1 MIRNTTR
8 LLCLLVAPWVLLLAQ
23 NTAGT
28 GSISGVVT
36 DPTGSVV
43 ADAKVIVENPT
54 RGLRRELETTT
65 GGLFSAPSL
74 TPSAGYRLSV
84 NAPGFAAYKVEDIRV
99 EVGQNV
105 NLNAQLQVNSSTTTV
120 EVSTE
125 APIVDSTKTDVSQVV
140 NSQQILDLPINGR
153 RVDSFVLAAPAVVS
167 DGTFGLLSFRGIA
180 GGNAFLTDGN
190 DTTEQ
195 FYNEN
200 AGRTRISS
208 QISQDAVQEFQV
220 VSNNYSA
227 EFGHAMGGIV
237 NTVTRSGSNDF
248 HGTAYWFFRNQDF
261 NARDPFATVN
271 PAERRDQ
278 FGGSVGG
285 KIIKDK
291 LFYFFNY
298 EGTRRDFPLIAN
310 ITAAG
315 SSLFNTSGQIIQAC
329 PDLTQAANLR
339 ATAAQCAAVTS
350 FLGREFQTLPRTVT
364 QDLGFGKLDW
374 HPNEKNTFS
383 ASMNV
388 LRWVSPNGLQ
398 TQSVLNNGNGVG
410 NNVNSSV
417 RAKYGRAVWTSIINP
432 NAVNEARFG
441 WFNDKQFDYPNN
453 ALAIP
458 GIGFLGISLTG
469 QTNLGTA
476 TDYPRVNPL
485 ENRYQYTDTLSWTTG
500 KQSFKFGF
508 DLLNTNDYTNVLS
521 NRTGTYTFATLN
533 NLALDFSGNT
543 TGAKD
548 WLTFTQAIGIPT
560 VQFTIRDYA
569 GFMQDQIKVNARL
582 TVNLGVRY
590 DFSSLPQP
598 GEVNP
603 AYVNPQ
609 YPATGRIP
617 TFNGGFAPRVGIAY
631 ALDNQSKTVVRAGYG
646 IFYARYPGGLINTLF
661 LGNGLYQKSLSFTA
675 SSPTDKANGP
685 VFPNVLPNVAGFN
698 APAGSVSLNMA
709 AADFR
714 APYTQQADIAVER
727 QLAKDLALT
736 VSGIWS
742 RGLHLTS
749 VNDIN
754 IGAPG
759 PVTTYRILDASGN
772 LAGTYSTPVYV
783 RQNRVNPN
791 YNRINIVDSGLN
803 SWYDGLAVQLT
814 KRLSRGLTG
823 NIAYTWSHAIDE
835 GQGGAGTPNIFASG
849 GPQSYLPGDY
859 RAEKGSSALDV
870 RHRLVVNGVW
880 TPTFL
885 HNQSWFARYL
895 VNGWQFSAL
904 GTFQSSPPTT
914 PTVTISSAPT
924 ATGFTTANT
933 GTLNGYT
940 SGGLGNR
947 VPFLPIGSLNIGQII
962 RADVRMAKEFAIT
975 ERFRAMFTFD
985 AFNVGN
991 NTYYTS
997 VNTVAYTYS
1006 LVGGQPTLTPG
1017 EGIRR
1022 RNSDPRISGRNERPP
1037 VAAWHSAPLVI
1048 RTYC

>member
-1 MIRNTTR
+1 
-8 LLCLLVAPWVLLLAQ
+8 
-23 NTAGT
+23 
-28 GSISGVVT
+28 
-36 DPTGSVV
+36 V
-43 ADAKVIVENPT
+43 ADAKVLVENESS
-54 RGLRRELETTT
+54 GLRRELDTTS

-74 TPSAGYRLSV
+74 TPGPGYRVSV
-84 NAPGFAAYKVEDIRV
+84 TSPGFAAYRIENIRV

-105 NLNAQLQVNSSTTTV
+105 NLNAQLQVNSATTTV

-125 APIVDSTKTDVSQVV
+125 APIVDNTKTDVSQVV
-140 NSQQILDLPINGR
+140 NSQQILNLPINGR
-153 RVDSFVLAAPAVVS
+153 RVDSFVLLAPAVVS

-195 FYNEN
+195 YYNEN

-227 EFGHAMGGIV
+227 EFGHAMGGVV
-237 NTVTRSGSNDF
+237 NTVTRSGNNDF
-248 HGTAYWFFRNQDF
+248 HGTGYWFFRNQDF
-261 NARDPFATVN
+261 NARDPFSTIN
-271 PAERRDQ
+271 PPERRDQ
-278 FGGSVGG
+278 FGASAGG
-285 KIIKDK
+285 KIIRDK

-298 EGTRRDFPLIAN
+298 EGTRRDFPLVAN

-315 SSLFNTSGQIIQAC
+315 STLFNTSGQIIQPC
-329 PDLTQAANLR
+329 PDPAQPANLR
-339 ATAAQCAAVTS
+339 ASAAQCAAVTN
-350 FLGREFQTLPRTVT
+350 FLGRQFQTLPRTVT

-374 HPNEKNTFS
+374 RPSEKNAFS
-383 ASMNV
+383 VSFNI

-398 TQSVLNNGNGVG
+398 TQAVLNNGNGVG
-410 NNVNSSV
+410 NNANSSV
-417 RAKYGRAVWTSIINP
+417 RSKYGRAVWTSIVNP

-441 WFNDKQFDYPNN
+441 WFNDKQFDYPID

-458 GIGFLGISLTG
+458 GIGSLGINLTG

-476 TDYPRVNPL
+476 TDYPRTNPL
-485 ENRYQYTDTLSWTTG
+485 ENRYQFADTLSWTTG
-500 KQSFKFGF
+500 KQSLKFGF
-508 DLLNTNDYTNVLS
+508 DFLNTNDYTNLLF
-521 NRTGTYTFATLN
+521 NRTGTYTYSTLN

-543 TGAKD
+543 ALAKN
-548 WLTFTQAIGIPT
+548 WLTFTQTIGNPV

-598 GEVNP
+598 GELNPTFVNP
-603 AYVNPQ
+603 K

-631 ALDNQSKTVVRAGYG
+631 ALDNQSKTVIRAGYG

-661 LGNGLYQKSLSFTA
+661 LGNGIYQKSVSFTGSVPA
-675 SSPTDKANGP
+675 DKANGP
-685 VFPNVLPNVAGFN
+685 VFPNVLPGSAGFN
-698 APAGSVSLNMA
+698 PPAGSVSLNMA

-714 APYTQQADIAVER
+714 APYTQQGDVAIER
-727 QLAKDLALT
+727 QLSKDLALT
-736 VSGIWS
+736 VNGIWS

-759 PVTTYRILDASGN
+759 PVTTYRVLDASGN

-783 RQNRVNPN
+783 RQNRVDPN
-791 YNRINIVDSGLN
+791 YNRINIVDAGLN
-803 SWYDGLAVQLT
+803 SWYNALAVQLN
-814 KRLSRGLTG
+814 KRFSHGMTG

-849 GPQSYLPGDY
+849 GPQTYLPGNY

-885 HNQSWFARYL
+885 HNQSWVARYI
-895 VNGWQFSAL
+895 VNGWQLSAL

-924 ATGFTTANT
+924 PTGFTAANT
-933 GTLNGYT
+933 GSLNGYA
-940 SGGLGNR
+940 SLGLGNR
-947 VPFLPIGSLNIGQII
+947 VPFQPIGSLNIDQII
-962 RADVRMAKEFAIT
+962 RMDVRAAKDFALT
-975 ERFRAMFTFD
+975 ERFHAMFTFD

-991 NTYYTS
+991 NTYFTS
-997 VNTVAYTYS
+997 VNNVEYGYA
-1006 LVGGQPTLTPG
+1006 LVNGLPTLSPRPG
-1017 EGIRR
+1017 YGAGTATQGFPDGTNARR
-1022 RNSDPRISGRNERPP
+1022 LQLGVRLL
-1037 VAAWHSAPLVI
+1037 W
-1048 RTYC
+1048 